1 MKYKTALRILF
12 FQKLF
17 QKSIFLGL
25 MLGVLEGAYSA
36 LSYDFDP
43 YFAVGKWQQ
52 GVGMWKVWLFRA
64 FFKSP

>member
-25 MLGVLEGAYSA
+25 MLGVLEGEYSA
-36 LSYDFDP
+36 PSCDFDP
-43 YFAVGKWQQ
+43 YFAVGKW
-52 GVGMWKVWLFRA
+52 
-64 FFKSP
+64 